1 MKGYEPGEL
10 ETASCPLCSSERRR
24 PTSFGTDGLG
34 VVRCGDC
41 GVLFLS
47 PRLKEERILEYYRDG
62 SYFEGTDCG
71 YTSYLEQEKTL
82 RLTFRRL
89 LKNLARKG
97 LTGGSV
103 LEVGCGLGF
112 FLDEARPFFSQRVG
126 TDLSADVA
134 GKASELAD
142 QVWVGGVEALP
153 EEERFDL
160 VVALHVI
167 EHVYDPVPFVRQ
179 LASRVKVGGHL
190 LLATPDAG
198 SLWLRILG
206 KRWPSFKFPEHVT
219 FYNQRILT
227 DLFLKAGIRDLAPI
241 RYLHA
246 FPISEVL
253 RKFGLSAGGPVGRWS
268 AWIPATTVAS
278 VGRVGG

>member
-1 MKGYEPGEL
+1 M
-10 ETASCPLCSSERRR
+10 
-24 PTSFGTDGLG
+24 
-34 VVRCGDC
+34 V
-41 GVLFLS
+41 
-47 PRLKEERILEYYRDG
+47 EYYRDG
-62 SYFEGTDCG
+62 SYFEGSACG
-71 YTSYLEQEKTL
+71 YTSYREQEESL

-89 LKNLARKG
+89 LKVLARKG

-112 FLDEARPFFSQRVG
+112 FLDEAQAFFRYRVG
-126 TDLSADVA
+126 TDLSAFAA

-142 QVWVGGVEALP
+142 RVWVGGAEALP

-167 EHVYDPVPFVRQ
+167 EHVYDPVSFAKQ
-179 LASRVKVGGHL
+179 LASRVKPGGHL

-198 SLWLRILG
+198 SFWLRGLG
-206 KRWPSFKFPEHVT
+206 KRWPSFKFPEHVV
-219 FYNQRILT
+219 FYDRRVLN
-227 DLFLKAGIRDLAPI
+227 DLLREAGTEDPAPI
-241 RYLHA
+241 SYLHA

-253 RKFGLSAGGPVGRWS
+253 RKVGLPAGKLTGRWS

-278 VGRVGG
+278 VGRVKG

>member
-1 MKGYEPGEL
+1 M
-10 ETASCPLCSSERRR
+10 
-24 PTSFGTDGLG
+24 
-34 VVRCGDC
+34 V
-41 GVLFLS
+41 
-47 PRLKEERILEYYRDG
+47 EYYRDG
-62 SYFEGTDCG
+62 SYFEGNACG
-71 YTSYLEQEKTL
+71 YTSYLEQEKAL

-89 LKNLARKG
+89 LKVLARKG

-112 FLDEARPFFSQRVG
+112 FLDEARPFFSHRAG
-126 TDLSADVA
+126 TDLSKDVA

-167 EHVYDPVPFVRQ
+167 EHVYDPVFFAKQ

-198 SLWLRILG
+198 SFWLRVLG
-206 KRWPSFKFPEHVT
+206 KRWPSFKFPEHVV

-227 DLFLKAGIRDLAPI
+227 DLFQEAGIRDLTPI

-253 RKFGLSAGGPVGRWS
+253 RKFGLSAGGSLGQWS

-278 VGRVGG
+278 AGRVDG